1 MSTPTIGIDFGTTT
15 SSMAW
20 VDPGTGKAEML
31 KNAEGEEKTPSVV
44 YFGAEGVLVGTPA
57 EQMLDDPQEGRRVVA
72 SVKRELTNAPTL
84 ALPGRRVKAVE
95 VAAAVFAKL
104 KRDAEELHFQEP
116 VTRAVITC
124 PASFDV
130 MEREAIE
137 AAARLAGFAEVRTLE
152 EPVAA
157 AIAYSRAGLG
167 VGRHVLVYDLG
178 GGTFDLALLRE
189 EAGGFALALE
199 PKGLRRCGGD
209 DFDQALYDYCDEE
222 AERQWGH
229 PLCESGRDLRFLR
242 DCRRRKE
249 NLSAQDKVLFSSL
262 VGEGRLFRHSLTRE
276 LFEGLISSRIDTTV
290 RLTGELVRAAEAQG
304 FPVETVVL
312 IGGSS
317 RIPLV
322 QRRLKEALPVE
333 PRKWQ
338 HQDVAVAL
346 GAAYHARSLWGPLSE
361 PEPKVRPAPERTGL
375 RTSPPSSAAPAAVDR
390 QAVLTPQDIHGWP
403 GEKVQALQRSVA
415 EALGRE
421 TVFRD
426 RLQDGSEGPEMV
438 VIPPGSYLMGAA
450 DSDKEAQ
457 SCEKPQHRV
466 TIGRPFAIGCYT
478 VTFDEYDHYCID
490 TARHKLYDQGWGRGL
505 QPVVN
510 VTWNDV
516 IAYCTWLSKQTGRTY
531 RLPTEAEWEY
541 AARAGSQTAYWWG
554 NEIGQGNANC
564 HGGGTQ
570 WDNKQAAPV
579 GSFRPN
585 PFGLYDTVGN
595 VWEWVQDEYHH
606 NYSGAPGDGSEWTLK
621 TGLFKAVFGAAAARR
636 VRRGGS
642 WGYQPRGAR
651 VSLRYWDLPVDRF
664 DALGV
669 RLAQDL

>member
-1 MSTPTIGIDFGTTT
+1 
-15 SSMAW
+15 
-20 VDPGTGKAEML
+20 
-31 KNAEGEEKTPSVV
+31 
-44 YFGAEGVLVGTPA
+44 
-57 EQMLDDPQEGRRVVA
+57 
-72 SVKRELTNAPTL
+72 
-84 ALPGRRVKAVE
+84 VKAVE
-95 VAAAVFAKL
+95 VAAAVFTKL

-229 PLCESGRDLRFLR
+229 PLCEAGRDLRFLR

-276 LFEGLISSRIDTTV
+276 LFEGLIGSRIDTTV
-290 RLTGELVRAAEAQG
+290 RLTGELVRTAEAQG

-322 QRRLKEALPVE
+322 QRKLKEALPVE
-333 PRKWQ
+333 PRRWQ

-346 GAAYHARSLWGPLSE
+346 GAAYFAQGVWKSQPVSASVPKPAPRLA
-361 PEPKVRPAPERTGL
+361 PEPSLDHR
-375 RTSPPSSAAPAAVDR
+375 
-390 QAVLTPQDIHGWP
+390 AVLTPQDIHGWSA
-403 GEKVQALQRSVA
+403 EKVQALQRSVA

-421 TVFRD
+421 VVFRD
-426 RLQDGSEGPEMV
+426 RLKDGSEGPEMV
-438 VIPPGSYLMGAA
+438 VIPPGSYLMGSP
-450 DSDKEAQ
+450 DSDKDAF
-457 SCEKPQHRV
+457 SDEKPQHRV
-466 TIGRPFAIGCYT
+466 TIGRPFAIGRYT
-478 VTFDEYDHYCID
+478 VTFEEYNRFCLEM
-490 TARHKLYDQGWGRGL
+490 ARERPDDKGWGRGRR
-505 QPVVN
+505 PAIN
-510 VTWNDV
+510 VSWLDAG
-516 IAYCTWLSKQTGRTY
+516 AYCGWLSQQTGRTY

-541 AARAGSQTAYWWG
+541 AARAGTATRYWWG
-554 NEIGQGNANC
+554 NAIGQGKANC
-564 HGGGTQ
+564 EEGDGLFSEVMRLFSKSTGSTI
-570 WDNKQAAPV
+570 PV
-579 GSFRPN
+579 GSFKPN

-595 VWEWVQDEYHH
+595 VRELAQDAWHDSYA
-606 NYSGAPGDGSEWTLK
+606 GAPSDGSAWLS
-621 TGLFKAVFGAAAARR
+621 GDPSASR
-636 VRRGGS
+636 VCRGGS
-642 WGYQPRGAR
+642 WYLGPGFAR
-651 VSLRYWDLPVDRF
+651 VSTRSRN
-664 DALGV
+664 DAAYRTNSLGL